1 MIFQSAFLSTVV
13 SYKMKQTAQQIEGEQ
28 IEDEQTGNTAFPMQ
42 AQELQ
47 DAFGAFNQLSAQLS
61 ESYQQL
67 EVRVAGLTAAL
78 ETEQDERIKELTEK
92 ERVASR
98 LASLL
103 HALPGGVVVI
113 DDEGKVQEH
122 NPAAELLLGQPLLGL
137 PWSEI
142 IQRAFAPRS
151 DDGHDISLV
160 DGRKVNISTC
170 PLGSEPGQILLI
182 TDVTEIRYLQDRM
195 GQQQRLAAMGKMA
208 ASLAHQIRTPLSSA
222 LLYVSNLK
230 RQVLSDEDRF
240 SLTEKMTSRLRH
252 LEQLIE
258 DMLMYS
264 REGKVGE
271 EFFTS
276 QTLLD
281 ELYLALESQL
291 ELTHT
296 RFVSVNDHRDL
307 IIHGN
312 RQMLLSALTNLAMN
326 AMQAMKES
334 TKTETGKIEVTI
346 SKNNNDVSISIKDNG
361 PGIPFELQE
370 QIFDPFYTTR
380 TQGTGLGLAVV
391 QAVAKAHDGDVELKS
406 QPEQGSEF
414 IVTIP
419 LGNKNINQLEISE
432 IKHQQIA

>member
-1 MIFQSAFLSTVV
+1 
-13 SYKMKQTAQQIEGEQ
+13 MKQTSQPVLQVEA
-28 IEDEQTGNTAFPMQ
+28 DNASFPMQ

-47 DAFGAFNQLSAQLS
+47 DAFGAFNQLSAQLT

-67 EVRVAGLTAAL
+67 EVRVAGLTSAL
-78 ETEQDERIKELTEK
+78 EAEQDERIKELTEK

-113 DDEGKVQEH
+113 DGEGKVQEH

-142 IQRAFAPRS
+142 IKRSFAPRN

-182 TDVTEIRYLQDRM
+182 TDVTEIRHLQDRT

-271 EFFTS
+271 ELFSS
-276 QTLLD
+276 QNLLD
-281 ELYLALESQL
+281 ELYQGLEPQL
-291 ELTHT
+291 ELTQT
-296 RFVSVNDHRDL
+296 RFSSRNKERDL
-307 IIHGN
+307 MIHGN

-326 AMQAMKES
+326 AMQAMKECD
-334 TKTETGKIEVTI
+334 KTETKKIDVVI
-346 SKNNNDVSISIKDNG
+346 SKENNNVCIALQDNG
-361 PGIPFELQE
+361 PGIPPEVQD

-391 QAVAKAHDGDVELKS
+391 QAVAKAHDGKVMLESMPNK
-406 QPEQGSEF
+406 GSTFKITLPIACNQTAATEF
-414 IVTIP
+414 
-419 LGNKNINQLEISE
+419 Q
-432 IKHQQIA
+432 HQQIA

>member
-1 MIFQSAFLSTVV
+1 
-13 SYKMKQTAQQIEGEQ
+13 MKQTSQQIQLPES
-28 IEDEQTGNTAFPMQ
+28 DTVSFPMQ

-47 DAFGAFNQLSAQLS
+47 DAFGAFNQLSAQLT

-67 EVRVAGLTAAL
+67 EVRVTGLTSAL
-78 ETEQDERIKELTEK
+78 ETEQSERIKELTEK

-122 NPAAELLLGQPLLGL
+122 NPAAQLLLGQPLLGL
-137 PWSEI
+137 PWTVI
-142 IQRAFAPRS
+142 IQRAFSPRS

-170 PLGSEPGQILLI
+170 PLGDEPGQILLI
-182 TDVTEIRYLQDRM
+182 TDVTEIRYLQDRI

-222 LLYVSNLK
+222 LLYVAKLK
-230 RQVLSDEDRF
+230 RQVLTDTDRF
-240 SLTEKMTSRLRH
+240 ELTDKMTSRLRH

-264 REGKVGE
+264 REGTVGE

-276 QTLLD
+276 EQLVS
-281 ELYLALESQL
+281 ELHQALEAQL
-291 ELTHT
+291 EVTKTGFQAINH
-296 RFVSVNDHRDL
+296 NKEL
-307 IIHGN
+307 IVHGN
-312 RQMLLSALTNLAMN
+312 KQMLLSALTNLAMN
-326 AMQAMKES
+326 AMQAMKENCS
-334 TKTETGKIEVTI
+334 RQSLASITVSVT
-346 SKNNNDVSISIKDNG
+346 NEDDVITVAVADNG
-361 PGIPFELQE
+361 PGIPKEKQQ

-391 QAVAKAHDGDVELKS
+391 KAVAKAHGGKVVFEENE
-406 QPEQGSEF
+406 EQGCVFKMILPQE
-414 IVTIP
+414 I
-419 LGNKNINQLEISE
+419 NKTSSQSYGEAIAESE
-432 IKHQQIA
+432 IQNNMKIERCGV

>member
-1 MIFQSAFLSTVV
+1 MKQKLST
-13 SYKMKQTAQQIEGEQ
+13 AP
-28 IEDEQTGNTAFPMQ
+28 DEQVDNESFPMQ

-47 DAFGAFNQLSAQLS
+47 DAFGAFNQLSAQLT

-67 EVRVAGLTAAL
+67 EVRVAGLTTAL

-98 LASLL
+98 LSSLL

-113 DDEGKVQEH
+113 DADGKVQEH

-142 IQRAFAPRS
+142 IQRSFAPRS

-230 RQVLSDEDRF
+230 RQILSDEDRF
-240 SLTEKMTSRLRH
+240 VITDKMTSRLRH

-276 QTLLD
+276 QNLID
-281 ELYLALESQL
+281 ELYQGLEPQL
-291 ELTHT
+291 ELTQT
-296 RFVSVNDHRDL
+296 RFVSVNTERDL

-334 TKTETGKIEVTI
+334 KKAETGRIELKITKI
-346 SKNNNDVSISIKDNG
+346 NNDVCIEIKDNG
-361 PGIPFELQE
+361 PGIPDESQE

-391 QAVAKAHDGDVELKS
+391 KAVAKAHGGNVELKS
-406 QPEQGSEF
+406 KSNEGCTFKVTLPLEGNAENQPDNDVSATEF
-414 IVTIP
+414 T
-419 LGNKNINQLEISE
+419 
-432 IKHQQIA
+432 HQKIA

>member
-1 MIFQSAFLSTVV
+1 
-13 SYKMKQTAQQIEGEQ
+13 MKQTPQPALQAQA
-28 IEDEQTGNTAFPMQ
+28 DNASFPMQ

-47 DAFGAFNQLSAQLS
+47 DAFGAFNQLSAQLT

-67 EVRVAGLTAAL
+67 EVRVAGLTSAL

-113 DDEGKVQEH
+113 DGEGKVQEH

-137 PWSEI
+137 PWSDI
-142 IQRAFAPRS
+142 IERSFAPRN

-182 TDVTEIRYLQDRM
+182 TDVTEIRYLQDRT

-230 RQVLSDEDRF
+230 RQVLSNDDRF
-240 SLTEKMTSRLRH
+240 SLTEKLTSRLRH

-271 EFFTS
+271 ELFSS

-281 ELYLALESQL
+281 DLYQGLEPQL
-291 ELTHT
+291 ELTQT
-296 RFVSVNDHRDL
+296 QFSTTNNEKDL
-307 IIHGN
+307 MIHGN
-312 RQMLLSALTNLAMN
+312 RQMLLSAITNLAMN

-334 TKTETGKIEVTI
+334 DKNEARKIDVTI
-346 SKNNNDVSISIKDNG
+346 SKENNNVCIALKDNG
-361 PGIPFELQE
+361 PGIPLEVQN

-391 QAVAKAHDGDVELKS
+391 QAVAKAHDGKVMLESIPNKGSVFKITLPIEINKS
-406 QPEQGSEF
+406 VVTEF
-414 IVTIP
+414 
-419 LGNKNINQLEISE
+419 
-432 IKHQQIA
+432 KHQQIA

>member
-1 MIFQSAFLSTVV
+1 M
-13 SYKMKQTAQQIEGEQ
+13 MKQKKKQTS
-28 IEDEQTGNTAFPMQ
+28 EDSSAFPMQ

-47 DAFGAFNQLSAQLS
+47 DAFGAFHQLSAQLS

-67 EVRVAGLTAAL
+67 EVRVAGLTEAL
-78 ETEQDERIKELTEK
+78 EAEQDERIKELTEK

-98 LASLL
+98 LSSLL

-113 DDEGKVQEH
+113 DDAGKVQEH

-137 PWSEI
+137 PWADI
-142 IQRAFAPRS
+142 IQRSFAPRS

-170 PLGSEPGQILLI
+170 PLGTEPGQILLI

-240 SLTEKMTSRLRH
+240 VLTDKMTSRLRH

-258 DMLMYS
+258 DMLLYS

-271 EFFTS
+271 EFFPS
-276 QTLLD
+276 QNLLN
-281 ELYLALESQL
+281 ELYQGLEAQL
-291 ELTHT
+291 ELTKT
-296 RFVSVNDHRDL
+296 QFVARNHAKDL
-307 IIHGN
+307 MIHGN

-334 TKTETGKIEVTI
+334 NSIEAGRIEVII
-346 SKNNNDVSISIKDNG
+346 SENNNVICIALKDNG
-361 PGIPFELQE
+361 PGIPLELQE

-391 QAVAKAHDGDVELKS
+391 QAVAKAHG
-406 QPEQGSEF
+406 
-414 IVTIP
+414 
-419 LGNKNINQLEISE
+419 GNVQLESTPDVGSVFKVTLPLENNKTNQSNQTNDTAVTTE
-432 IKHQQIA
+432 INNQQIA

>member
-1 MIFQSAFLSTVV
+1 MKSSIESQTELKSQQQVDSAFPL
-13 SYKMKQTAQQIEGEQ
+13 
-28 IEDEQTGNTAFPMQ
+28 Q
-42 AQELQ
+42 AKELQ
-47 DAFGAFNQLSAQLS
+47 DAFGAFNQLSAQLT

-67 EVRVAGLTAAL
+67 EVRVAGLTLAL
-78 ETEQDERIKELTEK
+78 EKEQDQRIKELTEK

-113 DDEGKVQEH
+113 DGGGKVQEH
-122 NPAAELLLGQPLLGL
+122 NPAAELLLGEPLLGL
-137 PWSEI
+137 QWSDI
-142 IQRAFAPRS
+142 IQRSFLPRE

-182 TDVTEIRYLQDRM
+182 TDVTEIRYLQDRT

-264 REGKVGE
+264 REGRVGE
-271 EFFTS
+271 ELFST
-276 QTLLD
+276 QVLLD
-281 ELYLALESQL
+281 ELYQGLEPQL
-291 ELTHT
+291 ELTKT
-296 RFVSVNDHRDL
+296 AFATNNNAKNL
-307 IIHGN
+307 MIHGN
-312 RQMLLSALTNLAMN
+312 RQMILSALTNLAMN
-326 AMQAMKES
+326 AMQAMQEDKRDIA
-334 TKTETGKIEVTI
+334 GKIEVEVT
-346 SKNNNDVSISIKDNG
+346 KEDNNVCIAIKDNG
-361 PGIPFELQE
+361 PGIPMKLQE

-391 QAVAKAHDGDVELKS
+391 QAVAKAHDGNVLLESNARK
-406 QPEQGSEF
+406 GSIF
-414 IVTIP
+414 KVILP
-419 LGNKNINQLEISE
+419 LENKASNINHQLTDVTEF
-432 IKHQQIA
+432 KHQQTA

>member
-1 MIFQSAFLSTVV
+1 
-13 SYKMKQTAQQIEGEQ
+13 MKQTQQPVYQEQ
-28 IEDEQTGNTAFPMQ
+28 SDTASFPMQ

-47 DAFGAFNQLSAQLS
+47 DAFGAFNQLSAQLT

-67 EVRVAGLTAAL
+67 EVRVAGLTTAL

-113 DDEGKVQEH
+113 DAEGKVQEH

-137 PWSEI
+137 PWSDI
-142 IQRAFAPRS
+142 IQRSFAPRS

-240 SLTEKMTSRLRH
+240 VLTDKMTSRLRH

-276 QTLLD
+276 QSLLD
-281 ELYLALESQL
+281 ELYQGLEPQL
-291 ELTHT
+291 ELTKT
-296 RFVSVNDHRDL
+296 RFTSVNTKSDL
-307 IIHGN
+307 VIHGN

-334 TKTETGKIEVTI
+334 GNTETGKIEVEIT
-346 SKNNNDVSISIKDNG
+346 KANNEVCIALKDNG
-361 PGIPFELQE
+361 PGIPTELQE

-391 QAVAKAHDGDVELKS
+391 KAVAKAHGGDVELISSVNEGCAFKVTLPLEGNTRNQS
-406 QPEQGSEF
+406 NTDVDTTEF
-414 IVTIP
+414 TH
-419 LGNKNINQLEISE
+419 K
-432 IKHQQIA
+432 KIA

>member
-1 MIFQSAFLSTVV
+1 
-13 SYKMKQTAQQIEGEQ
+13 MKQTKRHISEH
-28 IEDEQTGNTAFPMQ
+28 NTDFPSQ

-61 ESYQQL
+61 DSYQQL
-67 EVRVAGLTAAL
+67 EVRVAGLTEAL

-113 DDEGKVQEH
+113 DDKGNVQEH

-137 PWSEI
+137 RWAEI
-142 IQRAFAPRS
+142 IQRSFAPRG

-240 SLTEKMTSRLRH
+240 ILTEKMTSRLRH

-264 REGKVGE
+264 REGKIGE
-271 EFFTS
+271 EFFSS

-281 ELYLALESQL
+281 ELYQGLEPQL
-291 ELTHT
+291 ELTAT
-296 RFVSVNDHRDL
+296 RFISSNSKRDL
-307 IIHGN
+307 MIHGN
-312 RQMLLSALTNLAMN
+312 RQMILSALTNLAMN

-334 TKTETGKIEVTI
+334 DMQEPARIEV
-346 SKNNNDVSISIKDNG
+346 SINKINSNVCIEINDNG
-361 PGIPFELQE
+361 PGIPAELQQ

-391 QAVAKAHDGDVELKS
+391 QAVAKAHDGNVVLESRTGKGSVFKVTLPLQINQNNLDTTELK
-406 QPEQGSEF
+406 Q
-414 IVTIP
+414 
-419 LGNKNINQLEISE
+419 
-432 IKHQQIA
+432 QQIA

>member
-1 MIFQSAFLSTVV
+1 
-13 SYKMKQTAQQIEGEQ
+13 MKQTAKKINQELSGK
-28 IEDEQTGNTAFPMQ
+28 ASFPMQ

-47 DAFGAFNQLSAQLS
+47 DAFGAFNQLSEQLTG
-61 ESYQQL
+61 SYQQL
-67 EVRVAGLTAAL
+67 EVRVAGLTKSL
-78 ETEQDERIKELTEK
+78 EAEQDERIKELTEK

-113 DDEGKVQEH
+113 DGAGNVQEH

-182 TDVTEIRYLQDRM
+182 TDVTEIRHLQDRM

-230 RQVLSDEDRF
+230 RQVLSDDERF
-240 SLTEKMTSRLRH
+240 ILTEKMTSRLRH

-271 EFFTS
+271 EYFTS
-276 QTLLD
+276 QSLLD
-281 ELYLALESQL
+281 ELYLGLEAQL
-291 ELTHT
+291 ELSKTH
-296 RFVSVNDHRDL
+296 FVTANSKRDL
-307 IIHGN
+307 MIHGN
-312 RQMLLSALTNLAMN
+312 RQMILSALSNLAVN
-326 AMQAMKES
+326 AMQAMKEGG
-334 TKTETGKIEVTI
+334 EINVEI
-346 SKNNNDVSISIKDNG
+346 SKINNDVCIALKDNG
-361 PGIPFELQE
+361 PGISKELRD

-391 QAVAKAHDGDVELKS
+391 KAVAKAHGGDVQLKS
-406 QPEQGSEF
+406 ETNKGCVFEVTLPLDNKDMNQPNQCLDETTLNEQ
-414 IVTIP
+414 
-419 LGNKNINQLEISE
+419 K
-432 IKHQQIA
+432 IA

>member
-1 MIFQSAFLSTVV
+1 
-13 SYKMKQTAQQIEGEQ
+13 MKEIIQHHQEDQI
-28 IEDEQTGNTAFPMQ
+28 DTSSLPMQ
-42 AQELQ
+42 TQELQ
-47 DAFGAFNQLSAQLS
+47 DAFGAFNQLSAQLT

-67 EVRVAGLTAAL
+67 EVRVAGLTEAL
-78 ETEQDERIKELTEK
+78 ENEQDERIKELTEK

-113 DDEGKVQEH
+113 DAEGKVQEH

-142 IQRAFAPRS
+142 IHRSFAPRN
-151 DDGHDISLV
+151 DDGHDVSLV

-230 RQVLSDEDRF
+230 RQVLSDEERF
-240 SLTEKMTSRLRH
+240 TLTDKMTSRLRH

-276 QTLLD
+276 QVFLD
-281 ELYLALESQL
+281 ELFQGLEPHL
-291 ELTHT
+291 ELTKT
-296 RFVSVNDHRDL
+296 TFSKINQAKDL
-307 IIHGN
+307 KIFGN
-312 RQMLLSALTNLAMN
+312 RQMLLSAVTNLAMN
-326 AMQAMKES
+326 AMQAMNEG
-334 TKTETGKIEVTI
+334 GKLEVRIKQVNNSVCI
-346 SKNNNDVSISIKDNG
+346 SLIDNG
-361 PGIPFELQE
+361 PGIPLELQQ

-391 QAVAKAHDGDVELKS
+391 KAVATAHGGDVLLESAPNKGCEFKVILPLENTKEN
-406 QPEQGSEF
+406 QLDTSEF
-414 IVTIP
+414 
-419 LGNKNINQLEISE
+419 
-432 IKHQQIA
+432 KHQQIA

>member
-1 MIFQSAFLSTVV
+1 
-13 SYKMKQTAQQIEGEQ
+13 MKQRTQQIKLPQ
-28 IEDEQTGNTAFPMQ
+28 SDTVSFPMQ

-47 DAFGAFNQLSAQLS
+47 DAFGAFNQLSAQLT

-67 EVRVAGLTAAL
+67 EVRVSGLTSAL
-78 ETEQDERIKELTEK
+78 ETEQSERIKELTEK

-113 DDEGKVQEH
+113 DDAGKVQEH

-137 PWSEI
+137 PWTDI
-142 IQRAFAPRS
+142 IHRAFSPRS

-170 PLGSEPGQILLI
+170 PLGDEPGQILLI
-182 TDVTEIRYLQDRM
+182 TDVTEIRYLQDRI

-222 LLYVSNLK
+222 LLYVAKLK
-230 RQVLSDEDRF
+230 RQVLTDVERF
-240 SLTEKMTSRLRH
+240 ELTDKMTSRLRH

-264 REGKVGE
+264 REGTVGE

-276 QTLLD
+276 EQLVS
-281 ELYLALESQL
+281 ELHQGLEAQL
-291 ELTHT
+291 EVTKT
-296 RFVSVNDHRDL
+296 RFETINNNKEL

-312 RQMLLSALTNLAMN
+312 KQMLISALTNLAMN
-326 AMQAMKES
+326 AMQAMKENCDRQS
-334 TKTETGKIEVTI
+334 PATI
-346 SKNNNDVSISIKDNG
+346 TVSVINENESITVAVADNG
-361 PGIPFELQE
+361 PGIPKDKQQ

-391 QAVAKAHDGDVELKS
+391 KAVAKAHGGEVVFEDNK
-406 QPEQGSEF
+406 EQGCVFKMILPEETNKTSSPSNGEA
-414 IVTIP
+414 VTE
-419 LGNKNINQLEISE
+419 LEMKNNMKIERCGV
-432 IKHQQIA
+432 

>member
-1 MIFQSAFLSTVV
+1 MMTELKPQPQDNA
-13 SYKMKQTAQQIEGEQ
+13 
-28 IEDEQTGNTAFPMQ
+28 DFPMQ

-47 DAFGAFNQLSAQLS
+47 DAFGAFNQLSAQLT

-67 EVRVAGLTAAL
+67 EVRVAGLTKAL
-78 ETEQDERIKELTEK
+78 ETEQDERLKELTEK

-113 DDEGKVQEH
+113 DEEGKVQEH

-137 PWSEI
+137 PWADI
-142 IQRAFAPRS
+142 ILRSFAPRS

-240 SLTEKMTSRLRH
+240 TLTDKMTSRLRH

-271 EFFTS
+271 EYFTS
-276 QTLLD
+276 QELLD
-281 ELYLALESQL
+281 ELYQGLEPQL
-291 ELTHT
+291 ELTKT
-296 RFVSVNDHRDL
+296 RFITVNNKRDL

-326 AMQAMKES
+326 AMQAMKDN
-334 TKTETGKIEVTI
+334 GKIEVEVTKI
-346 SKNNNDVSISIKDNG
+346 DNDVCILLKDNG
-361 PGIPFELQE
+361 PGISSELQE

-391 QAVAKAHDGDVELKS
+391 KAVAKAHGGDVKLESMENK
-406 QPEQGSEF
+406 GCIF
-414 IVTIP
+414 NVTLP
-419 LGNKNINQLEISE
+419 LEGKISNTKDTE
-432 IKHQQIA
+432 TSKFNHQQIA

>member
-1 MIFQSAFLSTVV
+1 
-13 SYKMKQTAQQIEGEQ
+13 MKQTQQPVYT
-28 IEDEQTGNTAFPMQ
+28 EQTENTAFPMQ

-67 EVRVAGLTAAL
+67 EVRVSGLTTAL

-98 LASLL
+98 LESLL
-103 HALPGGVVVI
+103 NALPGGVVVI
-113 DDEGKVQEH
+113 DAEGKVQEH

-137 PWSEI
+137 PWTEI
-142 IQRAFAPRS
+142 IQRSFAPRS

-230 RQVLSDEDRF
+230 RQVLSDKDRF
-240 SLTEKMTSRLRH
+240 AITDKMTSRLRH

-264 REGKVGE
+264 KEGKVGE
-271 EFFTS
+271 DSFTS
-276 QTLLD
+276 QNLID
-281 ELYLALESQL
+281 DLYLGLEPQL
-291 ELTHT
+291 ELTNT
-296 RFVSVNDHRDL
+296 RFISENAKEDL
-307 IIHGN
+307 IIQGN

-334 TKTETGKIEVTI
+334 NKTQASKIKVQVSKE
-346 SKNNNDVSISIKDNG
+346 KNNVCIALEDNG
-361 PGIPFELQE
+361 PGIPSDLQE
-370 QIFDPFYTTR
+370 HIFDPFYTTR

-391 QAVAKAHDGDVELKS
+391 KAVAKAHGGDVELKS
-406 QPEQGSEF
+406 VINKGCVF
-414 IVTIP
+414 KVTLP
-419 LGNKNINQLEISE
+419 LEGGITNQDKTDVNETTFT
-432 IKHQQIA
+432 HQKIA

>member
-1 MIFQSAFLSTVV
+1 MKAHQSKAQIHLDST
-13 SYKMKQTAQQIEGEQ
+13 K
-28 IEDEQTGNTAFPMQ
+28 FPDQ

-47 DAFGAFNQLSAQLS
+47 DAFGAFNQFSSQLT
-61 ESYQQL
+61 ESYQKL
-67 EVRVAGLTAAL
+67 ETHVDGLTVAL
-78 ETEQDERIKELTEK
+78 EAEQDERIKELTEK

-113 DDEGKVQEH
+113 DAKGKVQEH
-122 NPAAELLLGQPLLGL
+122 NQAAELLLGEPLLGL

-142 IQRAFAPRS
+142 IQRSFLPRS

-182 TDVTEIRYLQDRM
+182 TDVTEIRYLQDRI

-222 LLYVSNLK
+222 LLYVSKLK

-240 SLTEKMTSRLRH
+240 SLTDKMTSRLRH

-271 EFFTS
+271 ESFST
-276 QTLLD
+276 QALLD
-281 ELYLALESQL
+281 ELYQGLEPQL
-291 ELTHT
+291 ELTET
-296 RFVSVNDHRDL
+296 QFLTTNNEKDL
-307 IIHGN
+307 LIHGN
-312 RQMLLSALTNLAMN
+312 RQMILSALTNLAMN
-326 AMQAMKES
+326 AIQAMKEN
-334 TKTETGKIEVTI
+334 KQTETSKVEVLIT
-346 SKNNNDVSISIKDNG
+346 KENNNVCIFIKDNG
-361 PGIPFELQE
+361 PGISFEQKE

-391 QAVAKAHDGDVELKS
+391 QAVAKAHNGNVQLEVEARRGSTFKITLPLEDNFSNKS
-406 QPEQGSEF
+406 
-414 IVTIP
+414 
-419 LGNKNINQLEISE
+419 NQLTDLTEF
-432 IKHQQIA
+432 KHQHIA

>member
-1 MIFQSAFLSTVV
+1 MTQTKQQPLQNTSAL
-13 SYKMKQTAQQIEGEQ
+13 
-28 IEDEQTGNTAFPMQ
+28 PMQ

-67 EVRVAGLTAAL
+67 EVRVAGLTNAL
-78 ETEQDERIKELTEK
+78 ETEQDERIKELKEK

-98 LASLL
+98 LAALL

-113 DDEGKVQEH
+113 DDSGKVQEH

-137 PWSEI
+137 PWAEI
-142 IQRAFAPRS
+142 IQRSFAPRS

-160 DGRKVNISTC
+160 DGRKVSISTC

-195 GQQQRLAAMGKMA
+195 GQQKRLAAMGKMA

-240 SLTEKMTSRLRH
+240 SLTEKMTARLRH

-264 REGKVGE
+264 KEGKVGE
-271 EFFTS
+271 ELFTS
-276 QTLLD
+276 QNLID
-281 ELYLALESQL
+281 ELYQELEPHL
-291 ELTHT
+291 ELAKT
-296 RFVSVNDHRDL
+296 RFTSINVKRDL
-307 IIHGN
+307 VIQAN

-326 AMQAMKES
+326 AIQAMKENNIS
-334 TKTETGKIEVTI
+334 DPKIDIEI
-346 SKNNNDVSISIKDNG
+346 KKINQDVSIEIKDNG
-361 PGIPFELQE
+361 PGIPAEVQAE
-370 QIFDPFYTTR
+370 IFDPFYTTR

-391 QAVAKAHDGDVELKS
+391 KAVAKAHGGNVELNS
-406 QPEQGSEF
+406 
-414 IVTIP
+414 IVNEGCSFKVLIP
-419 LGNKNINQLEISE
+419 LESQSINQSKFDVIISKSE
-432 IKHQQIA
+432 RQKIA

>member
-1 MIFQSAFLSTVV
+1 
-13 SYKMKQTAQQIEGEQ
+13 MKQTAQLKQQAQQTLHSG
-28 IEDEQTGNTAFPMQ
+28 DEQSATELLPMQ
-42 AQELQ
+42 AQQLQ

-61 ESYQQL
+61 DSYQQL
-67 EVRVAGLTAAL
+67 EVRVAGLTEAL

-137 PWSEI
+137 PWSDI
-142 IQRAFAPRS
+142 IQRAFSPRS

-240 SLTEKMTSRLRH
+240 VLTEKMTSRLRH

-264 REGKVGE
+264 KEGKVGE
-271 EFFTS
+271 ECFTS

-281 ELYLALESQL
+281 ELYLGLEPQL
-291 ELTHT
+291 ELTQT
-296 RFVSVNDHRDL
+296 RFVSTNSNRDL
-307 IIHGN
+307 IIQGN
-312 RQMLLSALTNLAMN
+312 RQMLLSALSNLAMN

-334 TKTETGKIEVTI
+334 EKTQMGKIEVSIT
-346 SKNNNDVSISIKDNG
+346 KNNNDVCISIKDNG
-361 PGIPFELQE
+361 PGIPSELQE

-391 QAVAKAHDGDVELKS
+391 QAVAKAHGGLVELVSNPKN
-406 QPEQGSEF
+406 GSEF
-414 IVTIP
+414 KLTMP
-419 LGNKNINQLEISE
+419 LEHKNINQFETAE

>member
-1 MIFQSAFLSTVV
+1 MT
-13 SYKMKQTAQQIEGEQ
+13 KQAKQQTLKNSI
-28 IEDEQTGNTAFPMQ
+28 TFPMQ

-47 DAFGAFNQLSAQLS
+47 DAFDAFNQLSAQLS

-67 EVRVAGLTAAL
+67 EVRVAGLTKAL
-78 ETEQDERIKELTEK
+78 EVEQDERIKELTEK

-103 HALPGGVVVI
+103 HALPAGVVVI
-113 DDEGKVQEH
+113 DDGGKVQEH
-122 NPAAELLLGQPLLGL
+122 NPAAEILLGQPLLGL
-137 PWSEI
+137 PWAEI
-142 IQRAFAPRS
+142 IQRSFLPRS

-222 LLYVSNLK
+222 LLYVANLK

-240 SLTEKMTSRLRH
+240 VLTDKMTSRLRH

-258 DMLMYS
+258 DMLLYS

-271 EFFTS
+271 EYFTS
-276 QTLLD
+276 QNLLD
-281 ELYLALESQL
+281 ELHQGLDAQL
-291 ELTHT
+291 ELTKT
-296 RFVSVNDHRDL
+296 RFVKTNNAKEL
-307 IIHGN
+307 IIYGN

-326 AMQAMKES
+326 AIQAMKES
-334 TKTETGKIEVTI
+334 SQREKLKLEAIVSE
-346 SKNNNDVSISIKDNG
+346 NNNVISIALKDNG
-361 PGIPFELQE
+361 PGIPKELQE

-391 QAVAKAHDGDVELKS
+391 QAVAKAHGGNVELKS
-406 QPEQGSEF
+406 TYGRGSIFE
-414 IVTIP
+414 IILP
-419 LGNKNINQLEISE
+419 RENNKTHQSSETVDTADTSQIN
-432 IKHQQIA
+432 HQKIAYR

>member
-1 MIFQSAFLSTVV
+1 
-13 SYKMKQTAQQIEGEQ
+13 MKQAQIKNTPSV
-28 IEDEQTGNTAFPMQ
+28 EDITAFPMQ

-47 DAFGAFNQLSAQLS
+47 DAFGAFNLLS
-61 ESYQQL
+61 EQLTSSYQQL
-67 EVRVAGLTAAL
+67 EVRVSGLTQAL
-78 ETEQDERIKELTEK
+78 EKEQDERLKELTEK
-92 ERVASR
+92 ERVANR
-98 LASLL
+98 LSSLL
-103 HALPGGVVVI
+103 NALPGGVVVI
-113 DDEGKVQEH
+113 DDEGHVQEH
-122 NPAAELLLGQPLLGL
+122 NEAAESLLGEPLIGL

-182 TDVTEIRYLQDRM
+182 TDVTEIRQLQDKM

-240 SLTEKMTSRLRH
+240 SITEKMTSRLRH

-264 REGKVGE
+264 KEGKVGE
-271 EFFTS
+271 EHFTS
-276 QTLLD
+276 QDLID
-281 ELYLALESQL
+281 ELYQTLEPQL

-296 RFVSVNDHRDL
+296 RFVTVNHKQDL
-307 IIHGN
+307 VIQGN
-312 RQMLLSALTNLAMN
+312 RQMLLSAISNLAMN
-326 AMQAMKES
+326 AIQAMKENNNGN
-334 TKTETGKIEVTI
+334 TPIIEVEI
-346 SKNNNDVSISIKDNG
+346 KKINSDVFISITDNG
-361 PGIPFELQE
+361 PGISDEGQK

-380 TQGTGLGLAVV
+380 EQGTGLGLAVV
-391 QAVAKAHDGDVELKS
+391 KAVAKAHGGEIDICSQLKRGSCFELK
-406 QPEQGSEF
+406 
-414 IVTIP
+414 IP
-419 LGNKNINQLEISE
+419 LANNSENTLVTDNVLLNTNKITDLELI
-432 IKHQQIA
+432 QQKTA

>member
-1 MIFQSAFLSTVV
+1 
-13 SYKMKQTAQQIEGEQ
+13 MKQTQQPVYQEQ
-28 IEDEQTGNTAFPMQ
+28 SDTASFPMQ

-47 DAFGAFNQLSAQLS
+47 DAFGAFNQLSAQLT

-67 EVRVAGLTAAL
+67 EVRVAGLTTAL

-113 DDEGKVQEH
+113 DAEGKVQEH

-137 PWSEI
+137 AWSDI
-142 IQRAFAPRS
+142 IQRSFAPRS

-240 SLTEKMTSRLRH
+240 VLTDKMTSRLRH

-276 QTLLD
+276 QSLLD
-281 ELYLALESQL
+281 ELYQGLEPQL
-291 ELTHT
+291 ELTKT
-296 RFVSVNDHRDL
+296 RFTSENTKSDL
-307 IIHGN
+307 VIHGN

-334 TKTETGKIEVTI
+334 GKTETGKIEVEIT
-346 SKNNNDVSISIKDNG
+346 KVNNNVCIALKDNG
-361 PGIPFELQE
+361 PGIPSELQE

-391 QAVAKAHDGDVELKS
+391 KAVAKAHGGDVELKS
-406 QPEQGSEF
+406 GANEGCTFKVTLPLEGNTRNQSNTDVDTTEF
-414 IVTIP
+414 T
-419 LGNKNINQLEISE
+419 
-432 IKHQQIA
+432 HQKIA

>member
-1 MIFQSAFLSTVV
+1 
-13 SYKMKQTAQQIEGEQ
+13 MKQRSQQIKLPQ
-28 IEDEQTGNTAFPMQ
+28 SDTVSFPMQ

-47 DAFGAFNQLSAQLS
+47 DAFGAFNQLSAQLT

-67 EVRVAGLTAAL
+67 EVRVSGLTSAL
-78 ETEQDERIKELTEK
+78 ETEQSERIKELTEK

-113 DDEGKVQEH
+113 DDAGKVQEH

-137 PWSEI
+137 PWTDI
-142 IQRAFAPRS
+142 IHRAFSPRS

-170 PLGSEPGQILLI
+170 PLGDEPGQILLI
-182 TDVTEIRYLQDRM
+182 TDVTEIRYLQDRI

-222 LLYVSNLK
+222 LLYVAKLK
-230 RQVLSDEDRF
+230 RQVLTDVERF
-240 SLTEKMTSRLRH
+240 ELTDKMTSRLRH

-264 REGKVGE
+264 REGTVGE

-276 QTLLD
+276 EQLVS
-281 ELYLALESQL
+281 ELHQGLEAQL
-291 ELTHT
+291 EVTKT
-296 RFVSVNDHRDL
+296 RFETINNHKEL

-312 RQMLLSALTNLAMN
+312 KQMLISALTNLAMN
-326 AMQAMKES
+326 AMQAMKENCDRQS
-334 TKTETGKIEVTI
+334 PAMIT
-346 SKNNNDVSISIKDNG
+346 VSVINENESITVAVADNG
-361 PGIPFELQE
+361 PGIPKDKQQ

-391 QAVAKAHDGDVELKS
+391 KAVAKAHGGEVVFEDNK
-406 QPEQGSEF
+406 EQGCVFKMILPEETNKISSQSNGEA
-414 IVTIP
+414 VTE
-419 LGNKNINQLEISE
+419 LEMKNNTKIERCGV
-432 IKHQQIA
+432 

>member
-1 MIFQSAFLSTVV
+1 
-13 SYKMKQTAQQIEGEQ
+13 MKQTQQKISEAQFG
-28 IEDEQTGNTAFPMQ
+28 TASFPMQ

-67 EVRVAGLTAAL
+67 EVRVAGLTESL
-78 ETEQDERIKELTEK
+78 EAEQDERIKELTEK

-113 DDEGKVQEH
+113 DGEGKVQEH

-142 IQRAFAPRS
+142 IYRAFSPRS

-230 RQVLSDEDRF
+230 RKVLSDEDRF
-240 SLTEKMTSRLRH
+240 VLTEKMTSRLRH

-258 DMLMYS
+258 DMLLYS

-271 EFFTS
+271 ELFSS
-276 QTLLD
+276 QDLLD
-281 ELYLALESQL
+281 ELYVGLEPQL
-291 ELTHT
+291 ELTQT
-296 RFVSVNDHRDL
+296 RFISSNESRDL
-307 IIHGN
+307 MIHGN

-334 TKTETGKIEVTI
+334 DRTDFAKIEVSI
-346 SKNNNDVSISIKDNG
+346 SKINNNVCIDIKDNG
-361 PGIPFELQE
+361 PGIPFDLQE

-391 QAVAKAHDGDVELKS
+391 QAVAKAHG
-406 QPEQGSEF
+406 
-414 IVTIP
+414 
-419 LGNKNINQLEISE
+419 GNVQLESIPNKGSTFKVTLPLDNKQLNTIDTTE
-432 IKHQQIA
+432 LKHQQIA

>member
-1 MIFQSAFLSTVV
+1 
-13 SYKMKQTAQQIEGEQ
+13 MKPSAQQIIKEPLDNG
-28 IEDEQTGNTAFPMQ
+28 TFPMQ

-47 DAFGAFNQLSAQLS
+47 DAFGAFNQLSEQLTQ
-61 ESYQQL
+61 SYQQL
-67 EVRVAGLTAAL
+67 EVRVAGLTSAL

-137 PWSEI
+137 PWSDI
-142 IQRAFAPRS
+142 IQRSFLPRS

-160 DGRKVNISTC
+160 DGRKVSISTC

-182 TDVTEIRYLQDRM
+182 TDVTEIRYLQDRI

-222 LLYVSNLK
+222 LLYVSKLK
-230 RQVLSDEDRF
+230 RQILSDTERF
-240 SLTEKMTSRLRH
+240 ELTEKMTSRLRH

-271 EFFTS
+271 EFFTTQS
-276 QTLLD
+276 LLE
-281 ELYLALESQL
+281 ELNKDLEAQL
-291 ELTHT
+291 ELTQT
-296 RFVSVNDHRDL
+296 SLIKVNMAADL

-312 RQMLLSALTNLAMN
+312 RQMLLSALSNLTMN

-334 TKTETGKIEVTI
+334 NKCEANAGIIEI
-346 SKNNNDVSISIKDNG
+346 SITSNDKDICIAIKDNG
-361 PGIPFELQE
+361 PGIPSDLQQ

-380 TQGTGLGLAVV
+380 KQGTGLGLAVV
-391 QAVAKAHDGDVELKS
+391 KAVAKAHGGDVQYESVENK
-406 QPEQGSEF
+406 GSVFKF
-414 IVTIP
+414 ILPLENKESLQVADVKTI
-419 LGNKNINQLEISE
+419 K
-432 IKHQQIA
+432 

>member
-1 MIFQSAFLSTVV
+1 
-13 SYKMKQTAQQIEGEQ
+13 MKQSKQSTSEENI
-28 IEDEQTGNTAFPMQ
+28 DFPAQ

-47 DAFGAFNQLSAQLS
+47 DAFGAFNQLSAQLAD
-61 ESYQQL
+61 SYQQL
-67 EVRVAGLTAAL
+67 EVRVAGLTEAL
-78 ETEQDERIKELTEK
+78 ETEKDERIKELTEK

-113 DDEGKVQEH
+113 DDRGNVQEH

-137 PWSEI
+137 PWAEI
-142 IQRAFAPRS
+142 IQRSFAPRS

-230 RQVLSDEDRF
+230 RQVLSDDDRF
-240 SLTEKMTSRLRH
+240 VLTDKMTSRLRH

-258 DMLMYS
+258 DMLLYS

-271 EFFTS
+271 ELFSS
-276 QTLLD
+276 QMLLD
-281 ELYLALESQL
+281 ELYQGLEPHL
-291 ELTHT
+291 ELTST
-296 RFVSVNDHRDL
+296 RFVSSNSERDL
-307 IIHGN
+307 MIHGN
-312 RQMLLSALTNLAMN
+312 RQMILSALTNLAMN

-334 TKTETGKIEVTI
+334 DMPEPARIEVSI
-346 SKNNNDVSISIKDNG
+346 NKIDNNVCIAIKDNG
-361 PGIPFELQE
+361 PGIPAELQK
-370 QIFDPFYTTR
+370 QVFDPFYTTR

-391 QAVAKAHDGDVELKS
+391 QAVAKAHDGNVQMESRAGK
-406 QPEQGSEF
+406 GSVFTVTLPLETNQNNVDTTEF
-414 IVTIP
+414 
-419 LGNKNINQLEISE
+419 
-432 IKHQQIA
+432 KHQQIA

>member
-1 MIFQSAFLSTVV
+1 
-13 SYKMKQTAQQIEGEQ
+13 MKQTKQQSSDDIA
-28 IEDEQTGNTAFPMQ
+28 AFPAQ

-61 ESYQQL
+61 QSYQQL
-67 EVRVAGLTAAL
+67 EVRVAGLTEAL

-98 LASLL
+98 LESLL

-137 PWSEI
+137 PWAKI
-142 IQRAFAPRS
+142 IQRSFAPRS
-151 DDGHDISLV
+151 DDGHDISLI

-240 SLTEKMTSRLRH
+240 VLTEKMTSRLRH

-271 EFFTS
+271 EFFST
-276 QTLLD
+276 QTLID
-281 ELYLALESQL
+281 ELYQGLEPQL
-291 ELTHT
+291 ELTAT
-296 RFVSVNDHRDL
+296 RFVTTNNERDL
-307 IIHGN
+307 MMHGN

-334 TKTETGKIEVTI
+334 DMVEAGKIEVI
-346 SKNNNDVSISIKDNG
+346 ICKINNNVCISIKDNG
-361 PGIPFELQE
+361 PGIPSDLQE

-391 QAVAKAHDGDVELKS
+391 QAVAKAHDGNV
-406 QPEQGSEF
+406 
-414 IVTIP
+414 
-419 LGNKNINQLEISE
+419 QLESKAGKGSIFKVTLPLENKQTNNLDTSE
-432 IKHQQIA
+432 LKHQQIA

>member
-1 MIFQSAFLSTVV
+1 
-13 SYKMKQTAQQIEGEQ
+13 MKQTSQPVLQVETDNAS
-28 IEDEQTGNTAFPMQ
+28 FPMQ

-47 DAFGAFNQLSAQLS
+47 DAFGAFNQLSAQLT

-67 EVRVAGLTAAL
+67 EVRVAGLTSAL
-78 ETEQDERIKELTEK
+78 EAEQDERIKELTEK

-113 DDEGKVQEH
+113 DGEGKVQEH

-142 IQRAFAPRS
+142 IKRSFAPRN

-182 TDVTEIRYLQDRM
+182 TDVTEIRHLQDRT

-271 EFFTS
+271 ELFSS
-276 QTLLD
+276 QNLLD
-281 ELYLALESQL
+281 ELYQGLEPQL
-291 ELTHT
+291 ELTQT
-296 RFVSVNDHRDL
+296 RFSSTNKERDL
-307 IIHGN
+307 MIHGN

-326 AMQAMKES
+326 AMQAMKECD
-334 TKTETGKIEVTI
+334 KTETKKIEVII
-346 SKNNNDVSISIKDNG
+346 SKENNNVCIALQDNG
-361 PGIPFELQE
+361 PGIPPEVQD

-391 QAVAKAHDGDVELKS
+391 QAVAKAHDGKVMLESMPNK
-406 QPEQGSEF
+406 GSTFKITLPIASNQTAATEF
-414 IVTIP
+414 
-419 LGNKNINQLEISE
+419 Q
-432 IKHQQIA
+432 HQQIA

>member
-1 MIFQSAFLSTVV
+1 M
-13 SYKMKQTAQQIEGEQ
+13 MKQGKQQISV
-28 IEDEQTGNTAFPMQ
+28 DSTAFPLQ

-47 DAFGAFNQLSAQLS
+47 DAFGAFNQLSAQLT

-67 EVRVAGLTAAL
+67 EVRVAGLTEAL

-113 DDEGKVQEH
+113 DDAGKVQEH

-137 PWSEI
+137 PWAEI
-142 IQRAFAPRS
+142 IKRSFSPRS

-230 RQVLSDEDRF
+230 RQILSDEDRF
-240 SLTEKMTSRLRH
+240 ILTDKMTSRLRH

-258 DMLMYS
+258 DMLLYS

-271 EFFTS
+271 EFFSS
-276 QTLLD
+276 QNLLE
-281 ELYLALESQL
+281 ELYQGLEAQL
-291 ELTHT
+291 ELTKT
-296 RFVSVNDHRDL
+296 QFIATNNAKDL
-307 IIHGN
+307 MIFGN

-334 TKTETGKIEVTI
+334 DKTEIRKLEAIVT
-346 SKNNNDVSISIKDNG
+346 NNDNVVSIALIDNG
-361 PGIPFELQE
+361 PGIPSERQE

-391 QAVAKAHDGDVELKS
+391 QAVAKAHG
-406 QPEQGSEF
+406 
-414 IVTIP
+414 
-419 LGNKNINQLEISE
+419 GNVQLESSPGNGCVFKVTLPLENNKTNQTTDTTE
-432 IKHQQIA
+432 INHQQIA

>member
-1 MIFQSAFLSTVV
+1 
-13 SYKMKQTAQQIEGEQ
+13 MKQTQQPVYQEQ
-28 IEDEQTGNTAFPMQ
+28 SDTASFPMQ

-47 DAFGAFNQLSAQLS
+47 DAFGAFNQLSAQLT

-67 EVRVAGLTAAL
+67 EVRVAGLTTAL

-98 LASLL
+98 LSSLL
-103 HALPGGVVVI
+103 QALPGGVVVI
-113 DDEGKVQEH
+113 DADGKVQEH

-142 IQRAFAPRS
+142 IQRSFAPRS
-151 DDGHDISLV
+151 DNGHDISLV

-230 RQVLSDEDRF
+230 RQILSDEDRF
-240 SLTEKMTSRLRH
+240 VITDKMTSRLRH

-276 QTLLD
+276 QNLID
-281 ELYLALESQL
+281 ELYQGLEPQLESTQ
-291 ELTHT
+291 TH
-296 RFVSVNDHRDL
+296 FVSVNTKKDL

-334 TKTETGKIEVTI
+334 KKAESGRIEVEIT
-346 SKNNNDVSISIKDNG
+346 KVNNDVCIEIKDNG
-361 PGIPFELQE
+361 PGIPDESQE

-391 QAVAKAHDGDVELKS
+391 KAVAKAHGGNVELKS
-406 QPEQGSEF
+406 KSNEGCTFKVMFPLDGNAEYQPDNDVSTPEY
-414 IVTIP
+414 T
-419 LGNKNINQLEISE
+419 
-432 IKHQQIA
+432 HQKIA

>member
-1 MIFQSAFLSTVV
+1 
-13 SYKMKQTAQQIEGEQ
+13 MKQTAQNISKEKVTPELL
-28 IEDEQTGNTAFPMQ
+28 PMQ

-67 EVRVAGLTAAL
+67 EVRVAALTEAL
-78 ETEQDERIKELTEK
+78 EAEQDERIKELTEK

-98 LASLL
+98 LSSLL

-137 PWSEI
+137 PWSAI

-240 SLTEKMTSRLRH
+240 SLTGKMTARLRQ

-271 EFFTS
+271 EYFTS
-276 QTLLD
+276 QDLLD
-281 ELYLALESQL
+281 DLYLALEPQL

-296 RFVSVNDHRDL
+296 RFISHNPARNL

-312 RQMLLSALTNLAMN
+312 RQMLVSALSNLAMN

-334 TKTETGKIEVTI
+334 EAAGTARIEVSIT
-346 SKNNNDVSISIKDNG
+346 SHNNEVCISIKDNG
-361 PGIPFELQE
+361 PGIPDELQQ

-391 QAVAKAHDGDVELKS
+391 QAVAKAHGGLVQLVKS
-406 QPEQGSEF
+406 KPFQGSEF
-414 IVTIP
+414 ILTMP
-419 LGNKNINQLEISE
+419 LDNKEKYKNINPSQITEH
-432 IKHQQIA
+432 KHQHIA

>member
-1 MIFQSAFLSTVV
+1 
-13 SYKMKQTAQQIEGEQ
+13 MKQTAQKNH
-28 IEDEQTGNTAFPMQ
+28 DELSDTASFPIQ

-47 DAFGAFNQLSAQLS
+47 DAFGAFNQLSEQLT

-67 EVRVAGLTAAL
+67 EVQVAGLTRSL
-78 ETEQDERIKELTEK
+78 EAEQDERIKELTEK

-113 DDEGKVQEH
+113 DGAGKVQEH

-137 PWSEI
+137 PWSDI

-170 PLGSEPGQILLI
+170 PLGTEPGQILLI
-182 TDVTEIRYLQDRM
+182 TDVTEIRHLQDRM

-240 SLTEKMTSRLRH
+240 VLTEKMTSRLRH

-264 REGKVGE
+264 RKGKVGE
-271 EFFTS
+271 EYFTS
-276 QTLLD
+276 QTLID
-281 ELYLALESQL
+281 ELYLGLEPQL
-291 ELTHT
+291 EITET
-296 RFVSVNDHRDL
+296 RFVSVNSDRDL
-307 IIHGN
+307 MIHGN

-326 AMQAMKES
+326 AMQAMKKGGEINVEVS
-334 TKTETGKIEVTI
+334 KI
-346 SKNNNDVSISIKDNG
+346 NNDVCIALKDNG
-361 PGIPFELQE
+361 PGISSDMQE

-391 QAVAKAHDGDVELKS
+391 QAVAKAHG
-406 QPEQGSEF
+406 
-414 IVTIP
+414 
-419 LGNKNINQLEISE
+419 GNVQLESE
-432 IKHQQIA
+432 KNKGCVFKIFLPLENKKMSKPGQDFDAEDFKEQQIAY

>member
-1 MIFQSAFLSTVV
+1 MTQVPDSNTDDSIESAS
-13 SYKMKQTAQQIEGEQ
+13 
-28 IEDEQTGNTAFPMQ
+28 FPLQ

-47 DAFGAFNQLSAQLS
+47 DAFGAFNQLSAQLT

-67 EVRVAGLTAAL
+67 EVRVAGLTTAL
-78 ETEQDERIKELTEK
+78 ETEQDERFKELTEK

-98 LASLL
+98 LSSLL

-113 DDEGKVQEH
+113 DENGQVQEH

-137 PWSEI
+137 PWSTI
-142 IQRAFAPRS
+142 IKRSFSPRS

-230 RQVLSDEDRF
+230 KQILSDEERYI
-240 SLTEKMTSRLRH
+240 LTDKMTSRLRH

-276 QTLLD
+276 KELLD
-281 ELYLALESQL
+281 ELYQGLEPHL
-291 ELTHT
+291 EITETRYSTINNDRGLT
-296 RFVSVNDHRDL
+296 
-307 IIHGN
+307 IHGN
-312 RQMLLSALTNLAMN
+312 KQMLLSALTNLAMN
-326 AMQAMKES
+326 AIQAMKENES
-334 TKTETGKIEVTI
+334 QQGKKIEVGIRQIKKTVCI
-346 SKNNNDVSISIKDNG
+346 SLKDNG
-361 PGIPFELQE
+361 PGIPNDLQQ

-391 QAVAKAHDGDVELKS
+391 QAVAKAHGGNVTLESSARNGSVFNVTLPLENIDVDNTNTTIDSE
-406 QPEQGSEF
+406 EF
-414 IVTIP
+414 IR
-419 LGNKNINQLEISE
+419 
-432 IKHQQIA
+432 QQIA

>member
-1 MIFQSAFLSTVV
+1 
-13 SYKMKQTAQQIEGEQ
+13 MKQSQQQ
-28 IEDEQTGNTAFPMQ
+28 HKATSPDSVSFPMQ

-47 DAFGAFNQLSAQLS
+47 DAFGAFNQLSAQLT

-67 EVRVAGLTAAL
+67 EVRVAGLTTAL
-78 ETEQDERIKELTEK
+78 ETEQDERLKELTEK

-113 DDEGKVQEH
+113 DEEGKVQEH

-137 PWSEI
+137 PWADI
-142 IQRAFAPRS
+142 IQRSFAPRS

-240 SLTEKMTSRLRH
+240 VLTEKMTSRLRH

-276 QTLLD
+276 QDLID
-281 ELYLALESQL
+281 ELYQGLEPQL
-291 ELTHT
+291 ELTET
-296 RFVSVNDHRDL
+296 RFVTKNKARDL
-307 IIHGN
+307 MIHGN

-334 TKTETGKIEVTI
+334 DKTETRKIEVIIT
-346 SKNNNDVSISIKDNG
+346 KNKNDVCIALKDNG
-361 PGIPFELQE
+361 PGIPLELQE

-391 QAVAKAHDGDVELKS
+391 QAVAKAHGGDV
-406 QPEQGSEF
+406 
-414 IVTIP
+414 
-419 LGNKNINQLEISE
+419 QLESTPNKGCVFNVTLPLE
-432 IKHQQIA
+432 NKQTNQAEHATDSTEFKHQQIA

>member
-1 MIFQSAFLSTVV
+1 MNPNEQPDLTNE
-13 SYKMKQTAQQIEGEQ
+13 QDTAS
-28 IEDEQTGNTAFPMQ
+28 FPMQ

-47 DAFGAFNQLSAQLS
+47 DAFGAFNQLSAQLT

-67 EVRVAGLTAAL
+67 EVRVSGLTSAL
-78 ETEQDERIKELTEK
+78 ETEKDERIKELTEK

-113 DDEGKVQEH
+113 DGEGKVQEH
-122 NPAAELLLGQPLLGL
+122 NSAAELLLGQPLLGL
-137 PWSEI
+137 PWSAI
-142 IQRAFAPRS
+142 IKRSFSPRS

-170 PLGSEPGQILLI
+170 PLGTEPGQILLI

-240 SLTEKMTSRLRH
+240 VLTDKMTSRLRH

-264 REGKVGE
+264 REGTVGE
-271 EFFTS
+271 EVFS
-276 QTLLD
+276 SKTLLD
-281 ELYLALESQL
+281 ELYQGIEPQL
-291 ELTHT
+291 EQTQT
-296 RFVSVNDHRDL
+296 RFVTKNNERDL
-307 IIHGN
+307 LIHGN
-312 RQMLLSALTNLAMN
+312 RQMILSALTNLTMN

-334 TKTETGKIEVTI
+334 TSSEISEIEVSLTKEKENVCI
-346 SKNNNDVSISIKDNG
+346 FIKDNG
-361 PGIPFELQE
+361 PGIPKKLQE

-391 QAVAKAHDGDVELKS
+391 QAVAKAHDGNV
-406 QPEQGSEF
+406 
-414 IVTIP
+414 
-419 LGNKNINQLEISE
+419 QLESNQGRGTVFKVTLPLENNAFNPSE
-432 IKHQQIA
+432 QTIDSPEFKSQQIA

>member
-1 MIFQSAFLSTVV
+1 
-13 SYKMKQTAQQIEGEQ
+13 MKQAKQHSSQGS
-28 IEDEQTGNTAFPMQ
+28 TAFPMQ

-67 EVRVAGLTAAL
+67 EIRVSGLTKAL
-78 ETEQDERIKELTEK
+78 ETEQDKRIQELAEK

-137 PWSEI
+137 PWGEI
-142 IQRAFAPRS
+142 INRSFAPRS
-151 DDGHDISLV
+151 DDGHDVSLV

-170 PLGSEPGQILLI
+170 PLGTEPGQILLI

-230 RQVLSDEDRF
+230 RQVLSDDDRF

-271 EFFTS
+271 EYFNS
-276 QTLLD
+276 QTLID
-281 ELYLALESQL
+281 ELYQGLEPHL
-291 ELTHT
+291 ELTKT
-296 RFVSVNDHRDL
+296 TFIKTNEVKDL
-307 IIHGN
+307 KIFGN
-312 RQMLLSALTNLAMN
+312 RQMLVSALSNLAMN
-326 AMQAMKES
+326 AMQAMQEG
-334 TKTETGKIEVTI
+334 GKLEIIIRQVE
-346 SKNNNDVSISIKDNG
+346 KNVCIALRDNG
-361 PGIPFELQE
+361 PGIPLELQE

-391 QAVAKAHDGDVELKS
+391 KAVATAHGGDVLLESAPNIGSVFNMILPLENKKIESIDQTELKN
-406 QPEQGSEF
+406 QT
-414 IVTIP
+414 IVNQN
-419 LGNKNINQLEISE
+419 LIN
-432 IKHQQIA
+432 QQIA

>member
-1 MIFQSAFLSTVV
+1 MKPTQQPVYQEQSD
-13 SYKMKQTAQQIEGEQ
+13 TAS
-28 IEDEQTGNTAFPMQ
+28 FPMQ

-47 DAFGAFNQLSAQLS
+47 DAFGAFNQLSAQLT

-67 EVRVAGLTAAL
+67 EVRVSGLTTAL

-113 DDEGKVQEH
+113 DAEGKVQEH
-122 NPAAELLLGQPLLGL
+122 NPAAELLLGQPLLCL
-137 PWSEI
+137 PWSDI
-142 IQRAFAPRS
+142 IQRSFAPRS

-240 SLTEKMTSRLRH
+240 VLTDKMTSRLRH

-276 QTLLD
+276 QDLID
-281 ELYLALESQL
+281 ELYQGLEPQL
-291 ELTHT
+291 ELTET
-296 RFVSVNDHRDL
+296 RFISVNTKKDL
-307 IIHGN
+307 VIHGN

-334 TKTETGKIEVTI
+334 DKNETGKIEVEIT
-346 SKNNNDVSISIKDNG
+346 KVNNNVCIELKDNG
-361 PGIPFELQE
+361 PGIPVESQE

-391 QAVAKAHDGDVELKS
+391 KAVAKAHGGDVELKS
-406 QPEQGSEF
+406 KSNEGCTFKVTLPLEGNVENQPDNDVTATEF
-414 IVTIP
+414 T
-419 LGNKNINQLEISE
+419 
-432 IKHQQIA
+432 HQKIA

>member
-1 MIFQSAFLSTVV
+1 MKEPTLPILTDST
-13 SYKMKQTAQQIEGEQ
+13 S
-28 IEDEQTGNTAFPMQ
+28 FPMQ
-42 AQELQ
+42 AQELHA
-47 DAFGAFNQLSAQLS
+47 AFGAFNQLSAQLT

-67 EVRVAGLTAAL
+67 EVRVAGLTEAL
-78 ETEQDERIKELTEK
+78 ASEQDKRIKELTEK

-113 DDEGKVQEH
+113 DGSGYVQEH

-142 IQRAFAPRS
+142 IHRSFAPRS

-195 GQQQRLAAMGKMA
+195 GQQQRLAAMGEMA
-208 ASLAHQIRTPLSSA
+208 ASLAHQIRTPLSAA

-230 RQVLSDEDRF
+230 RQVLSDQDRF

-264 REGKVGE
+264 RKGKVGE
-271 EFFTS
+271 EYFS
-276 QTLLD
+276 SDSLLD
-281 ELYLALESQL
+281 ELYQGIEPHLESTKTTFIKNNYAQNL
-291 ELTHT
+291 SIL
-296 RFVSVNDHRDL
+296 
-307 IIHGN
+307 GN
-312 RQMLLSALTNLAMN
+312 RQMLLSALSNLAMN
-326 AMQAMKES
+326 AMQAMKEGGRLEAS
-334 TKTETGKIEVTI
+334 VSKEGSNVCI
-346 SKNNNDVSISIKDNG
+346 SLKDNG
-361 PGIPFELQE
+361 PGIPLAMQQ

-391 QAVAKAHDGDVELKS
+391 KAVAKAHGGQVELQS
-406 QPEQGSEF
+406 IPDQGSEF
-414 IVTIP
+414 KLTLP
-419 LGNKNINQLEISE
+419 LDVAKANQTDSSEFKQTNLQNIKS
-432 IKHQQIA
+432 A